1 MGKSPGKWI
10 KTVLFGKKHSK
21 ANLSKAAANTRVE
34 KLAGDSSLVTDP
46 PLLTSRDAENT
57 GFGMGVSGTPYDPT
71 ELYPG
76 NQDVDLQSNFVPV
89 PSGDAEM
96 IRQEQAATKT
106 QAAFRG
112 YLARRAFRALKGII
126 RLQALIR
133 GHMVRRQAVATLCC
147 MQGIVKFQAVARGRR
162 VRLSNT
168 LSGWCKKYNIV
179 EFQDAKQAGT
189 GASTYLGAENLAT
202 KAFVRKLLIQLPTA
216 LPMSLQYDL
225 SEPNSAWNWLER
237 WSIFHFWK
245 PCPHSKNV
253 LIKPQQKRGGTQAV
267 EFRTGKSK
275 RSIRKVSAL
284 VNGDTGSPASVDEDK
299 PKRNPR
305 KITSHQTELVQEQHQ
320 SELERVKRNLRKV
333 SASAADASEKSETQN
348 EKPRPEP
355 QPSTEMV
362 LNTSASD
369 VPEQK
374 KVISSENPTGSD
386 FVANKLALEEVPS
399 NITATDEL
407 VDVPGD
413 DHPVTELHSLE
424 NGGKLESPLT
434 FNEELSSK
442 EEQSNKENQKL
453 KKRRSLTTKQEHPE
467 NILQNTPSVPSYMAA
482 TESAKAK
489 LRAQGSSKIDED
501 GTNHVYDRRHSLPTP
516 SDGKSSSPSPWIQ
529 KPIQANGKGGNKP
542 SRSLTVTRDDKT
554 QQPGWRR

>member
-21 ANLSKAAANTRVE
+21 TNLSKAAANTQLE
-34 KLAGDSSLVTDP
+34 KVAGDSSLVTDSP
-46 PLLTSRDAENT
+46 QLTSRDAENT
-57 GFGMGVSGTPYDPT
+57 GFGKGASGTPYVST
-71 ELYPG
+71 GSYPG
-76 NQDVDLQSNFVPV
+76 NQDVDLQSNYVPV
-89 PSGDAEM
+89 PSGDSEM

-133 GHMVRRQAVATLCC
+133 GHLVRRQAVSTLHC

-179 EFQDAKQAGT
+179 EFQEAKQVGAGT
-189 GASTYLGAENLAT
+189 SSYLGSESLAT
-202 KAFVRKLLIQLPTA
+202 KVFVCKLLIQLPTA
-216 LPMSLQYDL
+216 LPLSLQYDL

-237 WSIFHFWK
+237 WSISHFWK
-245 PCPHSKNV
+245 PCAHSKRV
-253 LIKPQQKRGGTQAV
+253 LKNQQKQGDTQAV

-275 RSIRKVSAL
+275 RSVRKVSAL
-284 VNGDTGSPASVDEDK
+284 VNGDTGSLASVDADK

-305 KITSHQTELVQEQHQ
+305 KIITHQTEFVQEQPQ
-320 SELERVKRNLRKV
+320 SEFERVKRNLRKV
-333 SASAADASEKSETQN
+333 SASSAVASEKSETQN
-348 EKPRPEP
+348 EKPEP
-355 QPSTEMV
+355 QPSTKVV
-362 LNTSASD
+362 LNSIASD

-374 KVISSENPTGSD
+374 KVIYSENTTGLD
-386 FVANKLALEEVPS
+386 VVDMKPALEEVPS

-407 VDVPGD
+407 VDVPQD
-413 DHPVTELHSLE
+413 DHPVAELHSLE

-434 FNEELSSK
+434 LNEELSSQ
-442 EEQSNKENQKL
+442 EEHSNKENQKI
-453 KKRRSLTTKQEHPE
+453 KKRRSLTTSQEHPE

-489 LRAQGSSKIDED
+489 LRAQGSSKLDED
-501 GTNHVYDRRHSLPTP
+501 GADHAYARRHSLPV
-516 SDGKSSSPSPWIQ
+516 SFSGKLSSLPPRIQ

-542 SRSLTVTRDDKT
+542 SRSSTVSKDDKML
-554 QQPGWRR
+554 QPGWRR

>member
-21 ANLSKAAANTRVE
+21 ANLSKAAANTQVE
-34 KLAGDSSLVTDP
+34 KLAGDSPPVTDP
-46 PLLTSRDAENT
+46 SLLTSRDADNT
-57 GFGMGVSGTPYDPT
+57 GFGKGVSDTPYDST
-71 ELYPG
+71 DLYPG
-76 NQDVDLQSNFVPV
+76 NEDIDLQSNFVPV
-89 PSGDAEM
+89 PSGDMEM

-126 RLQALIR
+126 RLQAFIR
-133 GHMVRRQAVATLCC
+133 GHLVRRQAVATLRCI
-147 MQGIVKFQAVARGRR
+147 QGIVKFQAVARGRR

-179 EFQDAKQAGT
+179 EFQDAKQVGT
-189 GASTYLGAENLAT
+189 GASSYLGLENLAT

-237 WSIFHFWK
+237 WSISHFWK
-245 PCPHSKNV
+245 PCAHSKNV
-253 LIKPQQKRGGTQAV
+253 LIKPPQKQGGTQAL

-284 VNGDTGSPASVDEDK
+284 VNGDTGSSASVDLDK

-333 SASAADASEKSETQN
+333 SASAVVASEKLETRN
-348 EKPRPEP
+348 EKPQTEP
-355 QPSTEMV
+355 QPSTKIV
-362 LNTSASD
+362 LNTVASD

-374 KVISSENPTGSD
+374 KIISSENPTGSD
-386 FVANKLALEEVPS
+386 FVADKQALEEVPS
-399 NITATDEL
+399 NITAAD
-407 VDVPGD
+407 DVPQD
-413 DHPVTELHSLE
+413 DHPVAELHSLE
-424 NGGKLESPLT
+424 NGGKSESPLT
-434 FNEELSSK
+434 LNEELSSK
-442 EEQSNKENQKL
+442 EEHSNKENQKI

-467 NILQNTPSVPSYMAA
+467 NILQNIPSVPSYMAA

-501 GTNHVYDRRHSLPTP
+501 GADHVYDRRHSLPA
-516 SDGKSSSPSPWIQ
+516 SSNGKLSSLSPRIQ
-529 KPIQANGKGGNKP
+529 KPIQANGKGGIKP
-542 SRSLTVTRDDKT
+542 SRSVTVTRDDKT

>member
-21 ANLSKAAANTRVE
+21 ANLSKAAANTPVE
-34 KLAGDSSLVTDP
+34 KPAGDSSLVTDP

-57 GFGMGVSGTPYDPT
+57 GFGKGVSGTPYDST
-71 ELYPG
+71 GLYPG

-89 PSGDAEM
+89 PPGDVEM
-96 IRQEQAATKT
+96 IRQEKAATKT

-133 GHMVRRQAVATLCC
+133 GHLVRRQAVATLRC

-162 VRLSNT
+162 VRLSNS

-179 EFQDAKQAGT
+179 EFQVTT
-189 GASTYLGAENLAT
+189 GASSYLGSENLAS
-202 KAFVRKLLIQLPTA
+202 KRFVRKLLIQLPTS
-216 LPMSLQYDL
+216 LPLSLQYDL

-237 WSIFHFWK
+237 WSISHFWK
-245 PCPHSKNV
+245 PCAHSKNV
-253 LIKPQQKRGGTQAV
+253 LIKPQQKQGGTQAV
-267 EFRTGKSK
+267 EFRTGRSK
-275 RSIRKVSAL
+275 RTVRKVSAL
-284 VNGDTGSPASVDEDK
+284 VNGDTGYSASVDADK

-305 KITSHQTELVQEQHQ
+305 KITSHQTELVQDQTQ

-333 SASAADASEKSETQN
+333 SASTAVASEKSETQN
-348 EKPRPEP
+348 EKPQPEP
-355 QPSTEMV
+355 QASMKIV
-362 LNTSASD
+362 LNTAASD

-374 KVISSENPTGSD
+374 KVILSENPTESN
-386 FVANKLALEEVPS
+386 FVADKPALEEVPS
-399 NITATDEL
+399 NMTAMDEL
-407 VDVPGD
+407 VDGPQD
-413 DHPVTELHSLE
+413 DHPVAELQSLE
-424 NGGKLESPLT
+424 NGGKSESPQTL
-434 FNEELSSK
+434 NEELISK
-442 EEQSNKENQKL
+442 EEHSNKENQKI

-467 NILQNTPSVPSYMAA
+467 NILPNAPSVPSYMAA

-489 LRAQGSSKIDED
+489 LRAQGSSKTDED
-501 GTNHVYDRRHSLPTP
+501 DADHVNARRHSLPAGTN
-516 SDGKSSSPSPWIQ
+516 GKLSSPSPRIQ

-542 SRSLTVTRDDKT
+542 SRSLTVSKDDKT